1 MSAPSVP
8 LIAFLTDYGRADP
21 FVGLCHAV
29 LAAHA
34 PHARVVD
41 LTHDIGPQG
50 VAEGALVLADCMP
63 HLPASVVLA
72 VVDPGVGTDRRP
84 IIVSAGPDP
93 RLLVGPDNGL
103 LLPAAERLGAVEGAW
118 RIDVDAVPD
127 VREPGEPRS
136 RTFDGRDLFAP
147 VAARLAAGGHPDE
160 LGTAIDPAELVST
173 AVPAGGFEMGVLRS
187 PVLRCDHFGNV
198 QLVAGVDDLDRAG
211 WQPGQLLEVAV
222 GGERAS
228 VVLASTFADVEVGE
242 LALLVDAFGRLQ
254 LSRRDGDAAAA
265 LAASAGEIVEV
276 TSPSAPASG

>member
-1 MSAPSVP
+1 MSVSSVP

-41 LTHDIGPQG
+41 LTHDIGPQA

-63 HLPASVVLA
+63 YLPAAVILA
-72 VVDPGVGTDRRP
+72 VVDPGVGTDRHP

-103 LLPAAERLGAVEGAW
+103 LLPAAERLGGAEGAW

-136 RTFDGRDLFAP
+136 RTFDGRDVFAP

-160 LGTAIDPAELVST
+160 LGTAIDPADLVR
-173 AVPAGGFEMGVLRS
+173 AHVPTGGFEMGILRT

-198 QLVAGVDDLDRAG
+198 QLVAGVEDLDRSG
-211 WQPGQLLEVAV
+211 WQPAENLEVVV
-222 GGERAS
+222 GGRRAAA
-228 VVLASTFADVEVGE
+228 VLTSTFADVAVGE

-254 LSRRDGDAAAA
+254 LSRRDGDAAAV
-265 LAASAGEIVEV
+265 LGVSPGQMVEV
-276 TSPSAPASG
+276 ATA